1 MENPMGYLKFAR
13 YAIPG
18 LLLAAT
24 ATAQSR
30 PGVTFDETTSTVT
43 MTAAGIDSSINV
55 MHMTSAGSDIRA
67 DLERGNFV
75 KSIGPFSPGPHAVMI
90 ARGAGAQIVFL
101 NPDEKQYLSMKPLEM
116 MQGAQKMMEGMGGS
130 MAFDTSVTR
139 ITLDSVGPGSSID
152 GHPTLT
158 YRLTT
163 VMKLTVSIM
172 GQQNVVN
179 DQSTQ
184 EIQAATDMGD
194 FTQVNSFSEL
204 AQSMGFAKGFF
215 DKVVATRQKIRG
227 FPLRSVKHSTGS
239 ANGQSRTSVET
250 AEIRNVKHL
259 TVPDS
264 LFAIPGD
271 YKPVSFP
278 GMPGTGN

>member
-1 MENPMGYLKFAR
+1 MGYLKFAR

-18 LLLAAT
+18 LLFAAT

-30 PGVTFDETTSTVT
+30 PGVSFDETTSTVI
-43 MTAAGIDSSINV
+43 MTAAGIDSSTNV
-55 MHMTSAGSDIRA
+55 MHMTSAGGDIRA
-67 DLERGNFV
+67 DLEKGNFARN
-75 KSIGPFSPGPHAVMI
+75 IGPFSAGPHAVLIM
-90 ARGAGAQIVFL
+90 RGGLAQIVFL

-116 MQGAQKMMEGMGGS
+116 MQGAQKMMESMGGS
-130 MAFDTSVTR
+130 MTFDTSVTR
-139 ITLDSVGPGSSID
+139 VTLDSVGPGPAID

-163 VMKLTVSIM
+163 VMKLTVSMM
-172 GQQNVVN
+172 GQQNVIT
-179 DQSTQ
+179 DQATQ

-194 FTQVNSFSEL
+194 FNPNEVNSFSDI
-204 AQSMGFAKGFF
+204 AQSMGFTKGFF
-215 DKVVATRQKIRG
+215 DKVVTTRQKIHG

-239 ANGQSRTSVET
+239 ANGQSHTSIETVET
-250 AEIRNVKHL
+250 RNVKHL

-271 YKPVSFP
+271 YKPVSLP
-278 GMPGTGN
+278 GMPGTGM